1 MNWDRVLVEGNRGAI
16 RVRFRHLRSSGEVV
30 ILRTMEMG
38 GCYYGHL
45 MHWRETMKG
54 QRLESQVLLA
64 SYKQTTSLQLE
75 QREN

>member
-54 QRLESQVLLA
+54 
-64 SYKQTTSLQLE
+64 
-75 QREN
+75 